1 MAEVLRALDA
11 LGVPRTDVRTTS
23 VGSFRTRRHGRIR
36 HHALTTLSVRTT
48 ALDKLPR
55 IIAAFGGAS
64 IEGPEFDVSDST
76 AARQEATRI
85 ALQRARARAEAAAAA
100 LGMRILAIRK
110 VDLNAEFGFDS
121 DAAPASGGGASEDS
135 GGAGT
140 GVQVEPGQE
149 RVSVFVAVVYDIGP

>member
-1 MAEVLRALDA
+1 M
-11 LGVPRTDVRTTS
+11 RTRS

-36 HHALTTLSVRTT
+36 HHASTTLEVRTT
-48 ALDKLPR
+48 DLAKLPR
-55 IIAAFGGAS
+55 ILAAFGGAS

-76 AARQEATRI
+76 PARQEATRI

-121 DAAPASGGGASEDS
+121 DAAPASGGGGASEDS
-135 GGAGT
+135 GGAGP